1 MRAVY
6 ISWIWVLFAY
16 NVAAQ
21 NVFTKKFTP
30 LQMKEE
36 AALLKNI
43 VEANHPSVYWHI
55 TKDHFDSVYQQVVN
69 GITVHLNENE
79 YRNKLALWLNEIK
92 CGHTVV
98 RYAKRTAKKIR
109 QNKTPQF
116 PLLIKV
122 WADSMVVYGS
132 LNKPDTLFKNGTI
145 ITAINGRS
153 CRQIIDSIFP
163 YISTDGNSINHKNQ
177 VLSNSFGFW
186 YTSVFGADSNYR
198 IQYIDRNHLPQTAEI
213 NSYKAATKLPA
224 KKSTDTVQLKQEP
237 GLSKKAMKLLSQRSL
252 NIDTVKSI
260 ATMRLN
266 TFTGSNL
273 KQFFSKSFEQIN
285 QLSIKHLIIDLRSNG
300 GGRVSNS
307 TALTQYIINH
317 YFKIADSVVANGRN
331 IKYGRYIHPFIFNWL
346 AMKIFSKKMQDGK
359 MHFNMFEKREYL
371 PKNKNWY
378 KGKVYLLQGGNTFS
392 ASTMFIGALKGQ
404 SNVTVVG
411 EETGGG
417 SYGNSAMLI
426 PSIVLPHSR
435 LRISLPLYRVVLH
448 KGGEKGCG
456 IMPDVLVPPSSN
468 AIAEGKDV
476 KIEKVYEM
484 IKNRKLIE
492 N

>member
-1 MRAVY
+1 MRGVY
-6 ISWIWVLFAY
+6 LSLIWVLFAY
-16 NVAAQ
+16 NGSAQ
-21 NVFTKKFTP
+21 NIFTKKFTP

-43 VEANHPSVYWHI
+43 VEANHPSLYWHI

-69 GITVHLNENE
+69 SITDDLNENE

-98 RYAKRTAKKIR
+98 RYSKRTAKKIK

-122 WADSMVVYGS
+122 WADSMVVYGNI
-132 LNKPDTLFKNGTI
+132 NKQDTVFKNGTI

-186 YTSVFGADSNYR
+186 YTSVFGLDSNYR
-198 IQYIDRNHLPQTAEI
+198 IQFIDRNSTTQTAVIQPIELL
-213 NSYKAATKLPA
+213 TKLPG
-224 KKSTDTVQLKQEP
+224 KKSTDTIQPKQEP
-237 GLSKKAMKLLSQRSL
+237 LLNKKAMRLLSQRSL
-252 NIDTVKSI
+252 TIDTAKSI

-266 TFTGSNL
+266 TFTGGNL
-273 KQFFSKSFEQIN
+273 KEFFSKSFEQIN
-285 QLSIKHLIIDLRSNG
+285 QLTIQHLIIDLRSNG

-317 YFKIADSVVANGRN
+317 YFKIADSVVANSSNLR
-331 IKYGRYIHPFIFNWL
+331 YGRYIRPLIFNWL
-346 AMKIFSKKMQDGK
+346 ALKIFSKKTQDGNV
-359 MHFNMFEKREYL
+359 HFNMYEKHDYM

-435 LRISLPLYRVVLH
+435 LRISLPLYRVVLN
-448 KGGEKGCG
+448 KDREKGRG
-456 IMPDVLVPPSSN
+456 IMPDVSVQPSSK
-468 AIAEGKDV
+468 AIAEGKDM
-476 KIEKVYEM
+476 KLAAVYEM
-484 IKNRKLIE
+484 IEKQKIN
-492 N
+492 